1 MGRTLTRRPHRALA
15 ATAIFGM
22 VGTSLAMMGTAHAAV
37 MLSGSTIDSAG
48 NYVEGSVSVYDAAD
62 TFITS
67 VYADSGAFDI
77 PLDNGT
83 YKLRFSP
90 SGTEFTP
97 EYYRDKADYATADVV
112 TVNGAAQTLA
122 AWTIDRKPSVVGVV
136 TTTDG
141 RAVRYATVEAYDAGT
156 GNYVGGDQTE
166 RNGAFRIG
174 ATVPVKLV
182 FRGADPASG
191 RALATEWFNDKA
203 SLATADPV
211 TPTPEGLNLGA
222 VTLAP
227 GGSIAGRVTSEAGA
241 PIYRA
246 EVCSDGYCDY
256 TNTAGAYLIEGVS
269 TGTHEVE
276 FYDPIGEFVGE
287 YWNNVPLD
295 SLTDPTPVTVAPGQ
309 VVTGVDAALAAMPVT
324 APNGVDVSGTVRD
337 ELGGLGIGYTI
348 RVLDTPA
355 DPRDAKV
362 VASTVSNRAGQYQ
375 FSQLDRIGGETEF
388 KIEVV
393 GEAEREDGEFARRT
407 IWAGDKLGYET
418 AVPVSAA
425 PRVLDFVQPVAG
437 GISGT
442 VTSEAGGV
450 PQYPY
455 AAFRD
460 SDQNTAG
467 SAYQFE
473 LDGSYDERS
482 VWAGDYTVQ
491 LGAQDHVS
499 QWWKGAVAED
509 ATVITVRPGQM
520 VTGISAVL
528 AKDVK
533 AIERPEVMGN
543 AWVGKTLRLDKGR
556 WTTEADSAFTYE
568 WLVGSTVVATG
579 PSLKV
584 TKSLMRKKIVGRV
597 TNDAGFTQGQA
608 VTASTVRVG
617 YQPKIKAKVSGN
629 KIALKLKAKPLKA
642 KKVKAKVKVYELV
655 GVKKNG
661 DDKLKKLGKATIKKG
676 VGVATLKKPLAKGK
690 HTLVFSIKGKGKV
703 GSGDLT
709 KKVKI
714 KR

>member
-15 ATAIFGM
+15 VTATFGL
-22 VGTSLAMMGTAHAAV
+22 VGASLAMMGTAHAAV

-48 NYVEGSVSVYDAAD
+48 NYVEGSVAVYDATD
-62 TFITS
+62 TFVTS
-67 VYADSGAFDI
+67 AFADSGAFDI

-90 SGTEFTP
+90 YGTEFTP
-97 EYYRDKADYATADVV
+97 EYYRDKADFATADVV

-122 AWTIDRKPSVVGVV
+122 PWTIDRKASVAGVV

-141 RAVRYATVEAYDAGT
+141 RPVRYALVQAYDATTGT
-156 GNYVGGDQTE
+156 YVGGDQAE

-182 FRGADPASG
+182 FSGSDPATG
-191 RALATEWFNDKA
+191 KTLATEWFNDKA
-203 SLATADPV
+203 SLETADAV
-211 TPTPEGLNLGA
+211 TPTPEGANVGA

-246 EVCSDGYCDY
+246 EVCAENNCDY

-269 TGTHEVE
+269 TGTHEVV
-276 FYDPIGEFVGE
+276 FDDPIGEFVGE

-295 SLTDPTPVTVAPGQ
+295 SLTAPTPVAVAPGQ
-309 VVTGVDAALAAMPVT
+309 AVAGVDAALAAKPVT

-337 ELGGLGIGYTI
+337 ELGGLGIGYTVN
-348 RVLDTPA
+348 VLDTPA
-355 DPRDAKV
+355 DPRDAKI

-388 KIEVV
+388 KIAVV

-407 IWAGDKLGYET
+407 IWAGDTLGYAT
-418 AVPVSAA
+418 ALAVTAA

-437 GISGT
+437 GVSGT
-442 VTSEAGGV
+442 ITSEAGGV
-450 PQYPY
+450 PQFPY
-455 AAFRD
+455 AVFRD
-460 SDQNTAG
+460 SDQNSAG
-467 SAYQFE
+467 SAYEFE

-482 VWAGDYTVQ
+482 LWAGDYTVQ
-491 LGAQDHVS
+491 FGAQDHVS
-499 QWWKGAVAED
+499 EWWKDAVAED
-509 ATVITVRPGQM
+509 STPITIRPGQM

-533 AIERPEVMGN
+533 AIERPEIRGD
-543 AWVGKTLRLDKGR
+543 AWVGRTLRLDKGR
-556 WTTEADSAFTYE
+556 WTSEAGSRFAYE
-568 WLVGSTVVATG
+568 WLVGSAVVATG
-579 PSLKV
+579 PSLKI
-584 TKSLMRKKIVGRV
+584 TKSLLGKKIVGRV

-608 VTASTVRVG
+608 VTASTFKVG
-617 YQPKIKAKVSGN
+617 YKPKLKATVSGK
-629 KIALKLKAKPLKA
+629 KIALTLKAKPLKA
-642 KKVKAKVKVYELV
+642 KKVKASVVAYEKV
-655 GVKKNG
+655 GVKANG
-661 DDKLKKLGKATIKKG
+661 EDRLKKLGKATIKKG
-676 VGVATLKKPLAKGK
+676 VGTVTLKKPLSQGK
-690 HTLVFSIKGKGKV
+690 HTLVFRIKGKGKV
-703 GSGDLT
+703 GSGDL
-709 KKVKI
+709 KKTVKI